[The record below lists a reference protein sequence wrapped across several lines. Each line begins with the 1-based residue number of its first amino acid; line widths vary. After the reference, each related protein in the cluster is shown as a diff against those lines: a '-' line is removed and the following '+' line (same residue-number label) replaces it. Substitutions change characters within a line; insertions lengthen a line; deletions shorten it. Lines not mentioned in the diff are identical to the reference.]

1 MSAIRIEGL
10 TKNYGALRALDG
22 LSLTV
27 EPGTVFGFLG
37 PNGAGKT
44 TTMRILAG
52 LAKPSG
58 GQAWVAGEPAG
69 PDGRARALVGYLPE
83 EPHFYTWMR
92 AEEFLASYVGGLFRL
107 PRREA
112 QQRADELLSRVGLED
127 VGRRRIGG
135 FSRGMRQR
143 LGLAQALMNRPRV
156 LLLDEPV
163 SALDPGGR
171 KEILELIG
179 GLNDQAAVFMS
190 THILADVDRICD
202 TIGVIDHGRL
212 VALESR
218 DALLDRY
225 AVPAIEVEFEAG
237 AEAIAAWAEKVG
249 GSGAAA
255 GVEVEGRRVR
265 IRLAGSD
272 GAAGEVQR
280 QVLDSGLTVVE
291 YRIARPSLED
301 VFLRLVEN

>member
-1 MSAIRIEGL
+1 MSSIRTQGL
-10 TKNYGALRALDG
+10 TKTYGPVRALDG
-22 LSLTV
+22 LDLVV

-44 TTMRILAG
+44 TTIRILAG
-52 LAKPSG
+52 LARPDG
-58 GQAWVAGEPAG
+58 GQAFVAGERVG
-69 PDGRARALVGYLPE
+69 PEGRARASVGYLPE
-83 EPHFYTWMR
+83 EPRFYPWMR
-92 AEEFLASYVGGLFRL
+92 AEEFLASYVGGLFGL
-107 PRREA
+107 PRKDARR
-112 QQRADELLSRVGLED
+112 RAGELLERVGLSEAA
-127 VGRRRIGG
+127 RRRIGG

-143 LGLAQALMNRPRV
+143 LGLAQALMNQPQV

-179 GLNDQAAVFMS
+179 GLNERATVFMS

-212 VALESR
+212 VARETR

-225 AVPAIEVEFEAG
+225 AVPAVEVEFEEGPETVARW
-237 AEAIAAWAEKVG
+237 AEAMERLP
-249 GSGAAA
+249 AAA
-255 GVEVEGRRVR
+255 AVEVDGRKVRV
-265 IRLAGSD
+265 RLAGSA
-272 GAAGEVQR
+272 GAAGDVQR
-280 QVLDSGLTVVE
+280 QALGSGLTILE

-301 VFLRLVEN
+301 VFLRLVEK

>member
-83 EPHFYTWMR
+83 EPHFYTWMS

-112 QQRADELLSRVGLED
+112 RQRADELLSRVGLED

-255 GVEVEGRRVR
+255 GVEVEGRKVR
-265 IRLAGSD
+265 IRLAGSE

>member
-1 MSAIRIEGL
+1 VNAIRLEGL
-10 TKNYGALRALDG
+10 TKTYGAVRALDG

-27 EPGTVFGFLG
+27 EAGTVFGFLG

-44 TTMRILAG
+44 TTMRILTG
-52 LAKPSG
+52 LALPSAG
-58 GQAWVAGEPAG
+58 MAWVGGEAAG
-69 PDGRARALVGYLPE
+69 PEGRARRLLGYLPE
-83 EPHFYTWMR
+83 EPRFYPWMR
-92 AEEFLASYVGGLFRL
+92 AEEFLRVYVGGLFGL
-107 PRREA
+107 EKAEA
-112 QQRADELLSRVGLED
+112 RARAGELLERVGLQEAA
-127 VGRRRIGG
+127 RRKIGG

-163 SALDPGGR
+163 SALDPAGR

-179 GLNDQAAVFMS
+179 SLSERATVFMS

-212 VALESR
+212 VAVEAR
-218 DALLDRY
+218 EALLDRY

-237 AEAIAAWAEKVG
+237 PEAVARWAGGFRRTRAASA
-249 GSGAAA
+249 
-255 GVEVEGRRVR
+255 VEVDGRRVR
-265 IRLAGSD
+265 VRLAGTLGDAS
-272 GAAGEVQR
+272 EVQR
-280 QVLDSGLTVVE
+280 QVLGSGLTVLE
-291 YRIARPSLED
+291 YRVARPSLED

>member
-1 MSAIRIEGL
+1 MSAIRIENL
-10 TKNYGALRALDG
+10 TKAYGSVRALDG
-22 LSLTV
+22 LTLAV

-52 LAKPSG
+52 LARPGG
-58 GQAWVAGEPAG
+58 GQAWVAGEPVG
-69 PDGRARALVGYLPE
+69 PDGRARALIGYLPE
-83 EPHFYTWMR
+83 EPRFYPWMR
-92 AEEFLASYVGGLFRL
+92 AEEFLARYVGGLFRL

-112 QQRADELLSRVGLED
+112 RERADELLEKVGLVEA
-127 VGRRRIGG
+127 GRRRIGG

-143 LGLAQALMNRPRV
+143 LGLAQALMNRPQV

-179 GLNDQAAVFMS
+179 GLNDQATVFMS
-190 THILADVDRICD
+190 THILEDVDRVCD

-212 VALESR
+212 VALETR

-225 AVPAIEVEFEAG
+225 AIPAVEVEFDAG
-237 AEAIAAWAEKVG
+237 TDAVAAWAERM
-249 GSGAAA
+249 SRHRAAA
-255 GVEVEGRRVR
+255 GVETDGRRVR
-265 IRLAGSD
+265 IRLAGSA
-272 GAAGEVQR
+272 GAAGEAQR
-280 QVLDSGLTVVE
+280 EVLGSGLTVLE

-301 VFLRLVEN
+301 AFLRLVES

>member
-83 EPHFYTWMR
+83 EPHFYTWMS

-112 QQRADELLSRVGLED
+112 RQRADELLSRVGLED

-179 GLNDQAAVFMS
+179 GLNDQTAVFMS

-255 GVEVEGRRVR
+255 GVEVEGRKVR
-265 IRLAGSD
+265 IRLAGSE

>member
-1 MSAIRIEGL
+1 MSSIRIQGL
-10 TKNYGALRALDG
+10 TKTYGPVRALDG
-22 LSLTV
+22 LDLVV

-44 TTMRILAG
+44 TTIRILAG
-52 LAKPSG
+52 LARPDG
-58 GQAWVAGEPAG
+58 GQAFVAGEPVG
-69 PDGRARALVGYLPE
+69 PEGRARAKVGYLPE
-83 EPHFYTWMR
+83 EPHFYPWMR
-92 AEEFLASYVGGLFRL
+92 AEEFLASYVGGLFGL
-107 PRREA
+107 PRHEA
-112 QQRADELLSRVGLED
+112 RARAGELLERVGLSEA
-127 VGRRRIGG
+127 GRRRIAG

-143 LGLAQALMNRPRV
+143 LGLAQALMNQPQV

-179 GLNDQAAVFMS
+179 GLNEQATVFMS

-212 VALESR
+212 VARETR

-225 AVPAIEVEFEAG
+225 AIPAVEVEFEEGPEAVTRW
-237 AEAIAAWAEKVG
+237 AEAMERLPAAAAVEVDGRKVRVHLA
-249 GSGAAA
+249 GSAGAAA
-255 GVEVEGRRVR
+255 
-265 IRLAGSD
+265 
-272 GAAGEVQR
+272 EVQR
-280 QVLDSGLTVVE
+280 RALGSSLTILE

-301 VFLRLVEN
+301 VFLRLVEK

>member
-52 LAKPSG
+52 LAKPSA

-112 QQRADELLSRVGLED
+112 RQRADELLSRVGLED

-212 VALESR
+212 VALEPR

-225 AVPAIEVEFEAG
+225 AIPAIEVEFEAG

-255 GVEVEGRRVR
+255 GVEVEGRKVR
-265 IRLAGSD
+265 IRLAGSE

-280 QVLDSGLTVVE
+280 QVLGSGLAVVE